1 MSSSSKVSIEQKR
14 YLSPR
19 QNFYRRVLRRKR
31 KHYVCRKRKRKDRNR
46 CSKDGLWRRLIEMII
61 KIILLLL
68 SIVGRHI
75 FIS

>member
-31 KHYVCRKRKRKDRNR
+31 KRVYRKRKRKDRNR

-75 FIS
+75 SIS